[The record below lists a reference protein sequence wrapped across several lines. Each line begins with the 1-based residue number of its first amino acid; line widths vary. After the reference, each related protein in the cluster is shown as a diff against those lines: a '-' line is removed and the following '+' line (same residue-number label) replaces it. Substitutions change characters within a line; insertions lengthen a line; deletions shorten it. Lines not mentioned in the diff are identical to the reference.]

1 MLNCGVYFARCVTE
15 SYIVCLLLRRAMAP
29 LDSQTPKPQ
38 RSTEIYP
45 VKDARLNVARAEPVK
60 VPTVTGSKIPEPIRI
75 LIVDDHPL
83 VRDGLRALLT
93 SLPEFRVVADTGD
106 GDEAIRLAKELQPD
120 VMLLDFSMPKKS
132 GLDVMRELSEAMPRL
147 RAVLMTA
154 GVQKLDMVRMLQ
166 HGVKGIVMKGAPT
179 ELLLNCMRKVH
190 RGELWVGH
198 DTVTDLLDLLAAT
211 EKGHAP
217 NNRRDFGL
225 TAREREIV
233 CMIVEGESNKAIAQ
247 RLSIAEDTVKHHL
260 TSSFDKTGTSSRL
273 ELALFALQHGLT

>member
-1 MLNCGVYFARCVTE
+1 
-15 SYIVCLLLRRAMAP
+15 MAP
-29 LDSQTPKPQ
+29 LHSQTPKPQ
-38 RSTEIYP
+38 RSTEINP
-45 VKDARLNVARAEPVK
+45 VKDARLNVGRPEPIK
-60 VPTVTGSKIPEPIRI
+60 VPTAFGSKMPEPIRI

-132 GLDVMRELSEAMPRL
+132 GLDVMRELNGAMPRL
-147 RAVLMTA
+147 RTVLMTA

-166 HGVKGIVMKGAPT
+166 QGVKGIVMKGGPT

-211 EKGHAP
+211 ENGHAP
-217 NNRRDFGL
+217 NSRRDFGL
-225 TAREREIV
+225 TVREREIV
-233 CMIVEGESNKAIAQ
+233 RMIVEGESNKAIAH